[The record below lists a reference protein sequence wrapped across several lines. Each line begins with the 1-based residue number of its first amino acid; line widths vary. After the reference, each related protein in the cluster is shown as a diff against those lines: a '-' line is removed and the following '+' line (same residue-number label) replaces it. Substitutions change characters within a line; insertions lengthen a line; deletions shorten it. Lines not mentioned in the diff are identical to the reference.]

1 MPSTPIALI
10 AIAGV
15 PSNIRMPEGS
25 RATHVSSDLYGI
37 SNRLRE
43 LDGDLF
49 IAALEAPDGSFGWAV
64 CETDRKGVESLIF
77 RVGPGCEIDELDGRI
92 IDKLNYLR
100 SVPLHERIAKLEA
113 EIDRERAAMHADK
126 LEGMYESFGGSL
138 YDALF
143 RCGFVHEQR
152 PESVRKL
159 NKTARRAGR
168 RV

>member
-1 MPSTPIALI
+1 MPSAPI

-37 SNRLRE
+37 SLRLQE

-49 IAALEAPDGSFGWAV
+49 IALLEAPDGSVGWAV
-64 CETDRKGVESLIF
+64 CETDRQGVESLIF

-92 IDKLNYLR
+92 IEKLNYLR
-100 SVPLHERIAKLEA
+100 SVPLAERIAKLEA
-113 EIDRERAAMHADK
+113 EIDRERASAHENK
-126 LEGMYESFGGSL
+126 LEQMYDSFGGTL

-168 RV
+168 LV